1 MQRKDID
8 KNLQEKKQ
16 QEEKKGKVTTK
27 VYKTTKE
34 TPNYKESKVEIISN
48 QTIEN
53 PPEIT
58 RTSNIYQTSTGKK
71 TIEETTEKQ
80 SSGTI
85 EKTYIVTTSKHKRN
99 DSDSF
104 DKKNK
109 GYSNIKTPGKNEK
122 IYEKYSTEK
131 NYYILPEKENF
142 SHSSMYSNE
151 LKHSSSDKR
160 SSKMKY
166 STNSERIRNNNINN
180 QNNYSLNNSYA
191 QQSYNF
197 NSPYQGYNN
206 QTYNIN
212 NQNQTIMSHSH
223 SNSNQFI
230 PYSNQ
235 TYNNYS
241 SLNKNKG
248 INIKTYENPNQNY
261 EFYTQRIKKPIRH
274 IIPSQEMDKE
284 LFFNQIKKQGLLDI
298 KDSQT
303 YQIETETRYVKQVPK
318 VERKGR
324 SVGQVIVNSRSKEN
338 IRKKDITQKS
348 FSQYHDKYLNTT
360 SNEKK
365 KKRNKG
371 KISNLFGI
379 LNKNNNNDDDFI
391 ITKGMR
397 NEKGGVVD
405 FAYGSLNRSQSYS
418 FMRFKHNIYYSEK
431 KKRDAAKIIQ
441 RWWRKIVYIYHKY
454 ERSILLLQ
462 SYFRGYLVRRYYRI
476 VLNKQRRMYER
487 IMKERELNKKN
498 KNYNQKIDKYVE
510 IDERNFNY
518 NYDIENTKKITDKS
532 QKEKAII
539 IPEEEDK
546 EIDDYIYVRNL
557 ATTLIKKIIQ
567 KRLSN
572 KYYEMLL
579 AFKENNGDNVI
590 SENYINIILKKFIKR
605 NDYNIHDLLRNK
617 FDKFKNQVL
626 KDKVQEKDNEKK
638 TILKSKA
645 KAIEDNDKE
654 KENLIKENE
663 KLLKEKDVEKENLVN
678 EKENLI
684 QKYEKLIKDKDKE
697 RENLLKEKEKLM
709 KERENL
715 IKERNTE
722 KDNLKKE
729 KDKFLKEKAD
739 LLKQKDKE
747 KADLIKQKDKEK
759 NDAL

>member
-1 MQRKDID
+1 MK
-8 KNLQEKKQ
+8 
-16 QEEKKGKVTTK
+16 
-27 VYKTTKE
+27 
-34 TPNYKESKVEIISN
+34 
-48 QTIEN
+48 
-53 PPEIT
+53 
-58 RTSNIYQTSTGKK
+58 YQ

-379 LNKNNNNDDDFI
+379 LNKNNNDDDFI

-418 FMRFKHNIYYSEK
+418 FMRFKQNIHYSEK
-431 KKRDAAKIIQ
+431 RKKEAAKIIQ
-441 RWWRKIVYIYHKY
+441 RWWRKLVYIYHKY
-454 ERSILLLQ
+454 ERLILLLQ
-462 SYFRGYLVRRYYRI
+462 SYFRGYLVRRYYRVI
-476 VLNKQRRMYER
+476 INKQRRMYEK
-487 IMKERELNKKN
+487 IMKERELNKKI
-498 KNYNQKIDKYVE
+498 KPYNQRIDKYVE
-510 IDERNFNY
+510 IDERNFDFNY
-518 NYDIENTKKITDKS
+518 EIENNKKNIDRSKKDQS
-532 QKEKAII
+532 KPIL
-539 IPEEEDK
+539 EEDADAD
-546 EIDDYIYVRNL
+546 INDFIYVRNL
-557 ATTLIKKIIQ
+557 ATILIKKILQ

-572 KYYEMLL
+572 KYYDMLL
-579 AFKENNGDNVI
+579 SFKNNNEDVNNNENN
-590 SENYINIILKKFIKR
+590 SNYIYIVLKKIIKK
-605 NDYNIHDLLRNK
+605 NEYNMHDILRNK
-617 FDKFKNQVL
+617 FDKWKNQVL
-626 KDKVQEKDNEKK
+626 KEKIQEQDNEKK

-645 KAIEDNDKE
+645 KVISDNDKE
-654 KENLIKENE
+654 KENLLKEHE
-663 KLLKEKDVEKENLVN
+663 KLLKEKDNEKENLLN

-684 QKYEKLIKDKDKE
+684 QKYEKLINDKDKE
-697 RENLLKEKEKLM
+697 REKLLKEKEKLM
-709 KERENL
+709 KEKESL
-715 IKERNTE
+715 IKERNAD

-747 KADLIKQKDKEK
+747 KADLIKQKRKK
-759 NDAL
+759 